1 MTTIW
6 QVPAQGHAVDVLR
19 DAVAADAVG
28 HAWALIGPGGV
39 GQEALTRSLVAALN
53 CDVETTGCGSCPSCL
68 RSLRGAH
75 PAYWEFAPVGA
86 VHRVGDVRAQWTH
99 VASRTA
105 AEGHVKVLRV
115 VDADRMN
122 DAAAN
127 AFLKVL
133 EEPPPRTVWVLEL
146 ADPEELPDTIVS
158 RCRVVRVSPWDRET
172 LRAEAADT
180 AMGSAAD
187 RELAVRA
194 AMGSPARLRQFLA
207 SEGGLDDLRR
217 HRRIPRELR
226 EQGPGYALVA
236 AQELA
241 AEMKRAVA
249 EVQAQAKQERA
260 QLEEFYGDAPP
271 RDVVRQLEQRATRR
285 EREVKTTVAQTTLDD
300 LAGWYRDVLLVRG
313 GGAPDEAMHADDAGG
328 LRADAGALTE
338 QALLRSLDM
347 VFARRE
353 ELELNVQ
360 MTLAVEALLLD
371 LWTIAAAA

>member
-1 MTTIW
+1 VTTIW
-6 QVPAQGHAVDVLR
+6 DVPAQGHAVDVLR

-28 HAWALIGPGGV
+28 HAWALTGPRGV

-53 CDVETTGCGSCPSCL
+53 CDVERSGCGTCPSCL

-75 PAYWEFAPVGA
+75 PAYWEFAPVGS
-86 VHRVGDVRAQWTH
+86 VHRVGDVRDQWTR

-115 VDADRMN
+115 IDADRMN
-122 DAAAN
+122 EAAAN
-127 AFLKVL
+127 AFLKML

-146 ADPEELPDTIVS
+146 ADPDELPDTIVS
-158 RCRVVRVSPWDRET
+158 RCRVVRVSPWDRDT
-172 LRAEAADT
+172 LRAAADRVPGAT
-180 AMGSAAD
+180 PAD

-194 AMGSPARLRQFLA
+194 AMGAPTRLRHL
-207 SEGGLDDLRR
+207 LDADGALEDVRR

-226 EQGPGYALVA
+226 AQGPGYALVA
-236 AQELA
+236 AQELG

-249 EVQAQAKQERA
+249 EVQAQARQERV

-300 LAGWYRDVLLVRG
+300 LAGWYRDVLLIRAG
-313 GGAPDEAMHADDAGG
+313 GEPAEALHADDVEG
-328 LRADAGALTE
+328 LRADADALSDA
-338 QALLRSLDM
+338 ALLRSLDT

-360 MTLAVEALLLD
+360 VTLAVEALLLD
-371 LWTIAAAA
+371 LWTIAAT

>member
-1 MTTIW
+1 MTAIW
-6 QVPAQGHAVDVLR
+6 EVPAQGHAVELLR

-39 GQEALTRSLVAALN
+39 GQEALTRSLAAALN
-53 CDVETTGCGSCPSCL
+53 CDAAITGCGTCPSCR

-75 PAYWEFAPVGA
+75 PAYWEFVPVGA
-86 VHRVGDVRAQWTH
+86 VHRVGDVRHQWTH

-122 DAAAN
+122 EAAAN

-158 RCRVVRVSPWDRET
+158 RCRVVRVSPWDRDT
-172 LRAEAADT
+172 LREAAAGTDAT
-180 AMGSAAD
+180 PAD

-194 AMGSPARLRQFLA
+194 AMGSPARLHQLLGTDEGLA
-207 SEGGLDDLRR
+207 DLRR

-226 EQGPGYALVA
+226 ERGPGYALVA
-236 AQELA
+236 AQELG

-249 EVQAQAKQERA
+249 EVQEAAKQESA

-313 GGAPDEAMHADDAGG
+313 GGDPAEALHADDAEG
-328 LRADAGALTE
+328 LRADADMLTE
-338 QALLRSLDM
+338 QALLRSLDTL
-347 VFARRE
+347 FARRE

-360 MTLAVEALLLD
+360 VTLAVEALLLD
-371 LWTIAAAA
+371 LWTIATAA

>member
-6 QVPAQGHAVDVLR
+6 DVPAQAHAVDVVR
-19 DAVAADAVG
+19 DAVGADAVG
-28 HAWALIGPGGV
+28 HAWALIGPAGV

-53 CDVETTGCGSCPSCL
+53 CDVERTGCGACSSCL

-75 PAYWEFAPVGA
+75 PAHWEFAPVGT
-86 VHRVGDVRAQWTH
+86 VHRVGDVRDQWTH

-115 VDADRMN
+115 IDADRMN
-122 DAAAN
+122 EAAAN
-127 AFLKVL
+127 AFLKML

-158 RCRVVRVSPWDRET
+158 RCRVVRVAPWDRET
-172 LRAEAADT
+172 LRAAADL
-180 AMGSAAD
+180 ADASAAD

-194 AMGSPARLRQFLA
+194 AMGSPTRLRRLLDA
-207 SEGGLDDLRR
+207 DGALDDLRR

-226 EQGPGYALVA
+226 AQGPGYALIA
-236 AQELA
+236 AQELN

-249 EVQAQAKQERA
+249 EVQAQATQERA

-300 LAGWYRDVLLVRG
+300 LAGWYRDVLLIRAG
-313 GGAPDEAMHADDAGG
+313 GQPAEALHGDDADG
-328 LRADAGALTE
+328 LRADADALGDD
-338 QALLRSLDM
+338 ALLRSLDT

-360 MTLAVEALLLD
+360 VTLAVEALLLD
-371 LWTIAAAA
+371 LWTIAAV